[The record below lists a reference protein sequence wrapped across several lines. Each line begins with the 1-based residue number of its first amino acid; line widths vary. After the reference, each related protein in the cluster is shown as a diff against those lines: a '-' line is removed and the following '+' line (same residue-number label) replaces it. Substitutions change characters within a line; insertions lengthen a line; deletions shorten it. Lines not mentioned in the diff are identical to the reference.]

1 MEAKEDKRDPRP
13 AEIPGLVNPDGKPII
28 DLLDEAFGPV
38 QEAEPARRRTIG
50 ELYSQKKATDEVGQL
65 RSLSLQ
71 FGIPLM
77 PELPTEHMSVEFTRK
92 IPIQYLK
99 KQKIVPV
106 ETPDALLIAVSD
118 PSNFQ
123 AVDDVMRLLGR
134 HDAEVVIASEGTI
147 LSAIGFAYDLGRDS
161 AQEFTEIMNGESA
174 DSIISEI
181 EETADLLD
189 EASDAPIIK
198 LVNLVVAQA
207 IKDRASDIHIEPYAN
222 SLKIRY
228 RIDGMLYNLLN
239 LPRRIQSSLVSR
251 IKIMAK
257 LNIAEKRLPQDGRI
271 EVRIADKSVDIRVSV
286 IPTAFGERVV
296 LRLLDKSQSLLTLS
310 DLGLDAAKVK
320 QFDRLIKSPYGIVL
334 VTGPTGSGKTTS
346 LYAALSKINSPE
358 INIITIEDP
367 IEYQIEG
374 IGQIQVNPK
383 IDLTFATG
391 LRSIV
396 RQDPDVILVGE
407 IRDRETAEIAIQ
419 SSLTGHLVFS
429 TLHTNDAASAITR
442 LIDMG
447 IEPFL
452 VSSSVI
458 AIVAQRLVRVLC
470 PRCKEEY
477 EPDPESLIDAGIPRS
492 AVNGRP
498 IFRRKGCNS
507 CMNTG
512 YRGRTGIFEIMIMD
526 EGVKKLILKTSDSN
540 QINDEAVRSG
550 MSTLVQDGVRK
561 VLEGITTV
569 EEVLRVT
576 RILNRNSNVVIED
589 EAI

>member
-1 MEAKEDKRDPRP
+1 
-13 AEIPGLVNPDGKPII
+13 
-28 DLLDEAFGPV
+28 
-38 QEAEPARRRTIG
+38 
-50 ELYSQKKATDEVGQL
+50 
-65 RSLSLQ
+65 
-71 FGIPLM
+71 
-77 PELPTEHMSVEFTRK
+77 MSVEFTRK
-92 IPIQYLK
+92 VPIQYLK
-99 KQKIVPV
+99 RQKLVPV
-106 ETPDALLIAVSD
+106 ETPDAFLIAVND
-118 PSNFQ
+118 PANFQ
-123 AVDDVMRLLGR
+123 AVDDLMRLLGR
-134 HDAEVVIASEGTI
+134 TDAEVVLAPEGAI
-147 LSAIGFAYDLGRDS
+147 LSAISTAYDLGRDS
-161 AQEFTEIMNGESA
+161 AQEFIQIMNGDSA

-189 EASDAPIIK
+189 DTSDAPIIK
-198 LVNLVVAQA
+198 LVNLVLAQA
-207 IKDRASDIHIEPYAN
+207 IKDRASDIHIEPYAA

-239 LPRRIQSSLVSR
+239 LPRRIQSPLVSR

-271 EVRIADKSVDIRVSV
+271 EVKIGEKNVDIRVSV

-296 LRLLDKSQSLLTLS
+296 LRLLDKSQSILTLA
-310 DLGLDAAKVK
+310 DLGLDDAKIR

-452 VSSSVI
+452 VASSVI

-470 PRCKEEY
+470 PRCKEAY
-477 EPDPESLIDAGIPRS
+477 TPDAESLVDAGISRS
-492 AVNGRP
+492 ALDGRP
-498 IFRRKGCNS
+498 IYRRKGCNA

-526 EGVKKLILKTSDSN
+526 EGVKRLILKTSDSN

-550 MSTLVQDGVRK
+550 MSTLVQDGARK
-561 VLEGITTV
+561 VLEGVTTI

-576 RILNRNSNVVIED
+576 RVLNRSASVVLED

>member
-1 MEAKEDKRDPRP
+1 METKEDKRDPRP
-13 AEIPGLVNPDGKPII
+13 ADIPGLINRDGKPII
-28 DLLDEAFGPV
+28 ELLDEAFAPV
-38 QEAEPARRRTIG
+38 QQTEPARRRTIG
-50 ELYSQKKATDEVGQL
+50 ELYSQKKATDEIGQL

-71 FGIPLM
+71 FGIPFM
-77 PELPTEHMSVEFTRK
+77 PELPTDHMSVEFTRK

-99 KQKIVPV
+99 KQKIVPL
-106 ETPDALLIAVSD
+106 ETPDAFLIAVND

-123 AVDDVMRLLGR
+123 AVDDLMRLVGR
-134 HDAEVVIASEGTI
+134 HDAELVLASEGAI

-198 LVNLVVAQA
+198 LVNLVLAQA

-271 EVRIADKSVDIRVSV
+271 EVRIGDKSVDIRVSV

-296 LRLLDKSQSLLTLS
+296 LRLLDKSQALLTLS
-310 DLGLDAAKVK
+310 DLGLDDTKIK
-320 QFDRLIKSPYGIVL
+320 LFDRLIKSPYGIVL

-383 IDLTFATG
+383 IELTFATG

-470 PRCKEEY
+470 PRCKEAY
-477 EPDPESLIDAGIPRS
+477 EPDTESLIDAGIPRS
-492 AVNGRP
+492 AINGRP
-498 IFRRKGCNS
+498 IFRRKGCNA

-512 YRGRTGIFEIMIMD
+512 YRGRTGIFEIMHMD
-526 EGVKKLILKTSDSN
+526 EGVKKLIQKTSDSN
-540 QINDEAVRSG
+540 QINDEATRNG
-550 MSTLVQDGVRK
+550 MSTLVQDGARK

-576 RILNRNSNVVIED
+576 RVLNRNSNVVIED